1 MGGGTLSRLRSE
13 RGAGLVL
20 IIGVVAALAI
30 MATSLVALTANV
42 GHNTFSDRM
51 RAKAFNVAESAV
63 DVSMYQLNAQW
74 PKASGTGPDFSTSTW
89 KTTFR
94 NQFSATEF
102 PNPQSG
108 QFVVVDYYDNQ
119 PTIDKSVKWD
129 KGQSGNATLP
139 DDRMWVEAQAG
150 VGPKASRI
158 QVLVQRMPY
167 VSNLPRGIA
176 LCAGGNLY
184 SNGGG
189 NNPKIYEEVA
199 PPPDVV
205 PGGVTSVHVR
215 GAIEAQSVTQTPPIV
230 KYEGN
235 AAKRPSDVFPPSLV
249 GQLGP
254 PPLGL
259 VGLAAQH
266 GRYFTSAAAAE
277 ASPVDPEWAP
287 TGGISGL
294 CVIDSAAGYSI
305 RGDYNS
311 EAQPGILMILG
322 GGDLDY
328 GGGGNYYGVIYVTGT
343 VQKGHGNYIVHGMI
357 VVDSD
362 QDMRG
367 TTDLYY
373 NDNCIANLNNRFSLT
388 VKQVPNTWR
397 EIHPQ

>member
-1 MGGGTLSRLRSE
+1 MGRLRSQQ
-13 RGAGLVL
+13 GAGLIL
-20 IIGVVAALAI
+20 IIGVIAALGV

-42 GHNTFSDRM
+42 QHNTSTDRS
-51 RAKAFNVAESAV
+51 RAKAFNVAEAAV
-63 DVSMYQLNAQW
+63 DVGMYDLNSKW
-74 PKASGTGPDFSTSTW
+74 PKTSGTGPDFTASAWQTA
-89 KTTFR
+89 FR
-94 NQFSATEF
+94 GEFAATEF
-102 PNPQSG
+102 PNPDSG
-108 QFVVVDYYDNQ
+108 QFVVVEYYDNQ
-119 PTIDKSVKWD
+119 PTIDKTVKWD
-129 KGQSGNATLP
+129 KGQPDSATLP
-139 DDRMWVEAQAG
+139 DNKMYVEAQAG
-150 VGPKASRI
+150 VGPKATRI
-158 QVLVQRMPY
+158 RVLVERIPY
-167 VSNLPRGIA
+167 TTNFPRGVA

-189 NNPKIYEEVA
+189 NNPKIYVEVP

-205 PGGVTSVHVR
+205 PGGVTSVHV
-215 GAIEAQSVTQTPPIV
+215 GGTIEAPSVTQTPPIV
-230 KYEGN
+230 KYTGA
-235 AAKRPSDVFPPSLV
+235 AAKRPSEVFPPTLV
-249 GQLGP
+249 EGLTQL
-254 PPLGL
+254 
-259 VGLAAQH
+259 AKDH

-277 ASPVDPEWAP
+277 ASPVDPVWSP

-343 VQKGHGNYIVHGMI
+343 VQKGHGKYGVHGMI

-367 TTDLYY
+367 TTDIFY
-373 NDNCIANLNNRFSLT
+373 NDNCIANLANRFSLT

-397 EIHPQ
+397 EIKPN